1 MTQIVEDIKAEN
13 AVLVT
18 KVDALMVA
26 FVAQGTQITA
36 LQAQVADLLAN
47 GSIGPAD
54 AAALQDV
61 LTSMRAEVDK
71 VTTVL
76 PAQAAKAGA

>member
-1 MTQIVEDIKAEN
+1 MTQIVEDVKAESALLN
-13 AVLVT
+13 G
-18 KVDALMVA
+18 KVDLPMVA
-26 FVAQGTQITA
+26 LANQGAQITA

-54 AAALQDV
+54 AASLQTV
-61 LTSMRAEVDK
+61 LDGMRAEVDK

-76 PAQAAKAGA
+76 PAQAAKAP